1 MESSLREG
9 AIPKEKVK
17 LAQKYPLIVVET
29 IGVTS
34 PYQRLHWHDVLE
46 INLIKSG
53 TGHYIINGQS
63 YQFQQGDIFLINSND
78 LHCAIES
85 SDLVMLVITFDPSWF
100 IHGLRI
106 DPELLSP
113 FREMGRHFTNR
124 LDRDHPQMNIL
135 RELLLELQQEH
146 NQEQRSYAT
155 MVHSIMLR
163 FLALVNRDFRSDG
176 IHRHDS
182 GISEQQLEK
191 MRQVIMVME
200 QHYAHPW
207 TLEELASLVYLS
219 PSRFS
224 DLFKRS
230 VGMPPLLY
238 LIQIRLERAVTLLE
252 NGSMKVTDI
261 ALECGFRTLTNF
273 NRLFKKH
280 VGVTPKASRKHQC

>member
-29 IGVTS
+29 VGVTS
-34 PYQRLHWHDVLE
+34 LYQRLHWHDVLE

-63 YQFQQGDIFLINSND
+63 YPFQQGDIFLMNSND
-78 LHCAIES
+78 LHCAYES
-85 SDLVMLVITFDPSWF
+85 NDLVMLVITFDPSWF

-124 LDRDHPQMNIL
+124 LDRDHPQMAML

-146 NQEQRSYAT
+146 DQERRSYAT
-155 MVHSIMLR
+155 LVHSIMLR
-163 FLALVNRDFRSDG
+163 FLAIVNRDFRSDG
-176 IHRHDS
+176 IHHHDN

-207 TLEELASLVYLS
+207 TLEELASLAFLS

-252 NGSMKVTDI
+252 NGSMKITDI

>member
-1 MESSLREG
+1 MESSLCEG

-17 LAQKYPLIVVET
+17 LAQNYPLIVAET

-34 PYQRLHWHDVLE
+34 LYQRLHWHDVLE

-53 TGHYIINGQS
+53 TGHYMINGQS
-63 YQFQQGDIFLINSND
+63 YEFQQGDIFLINSND
-78 LHCAIES
+78 LHCAVES
-85 SDLVMLVITFDPSWF
+85 SDLVMLVITFDPTWF

-106 DPELLSP
+106 DPELLSS
-113 FREMGRHFTNR
+113 FRERGRYFTNR
-124 LDRDHPQMNIL
+124 LDRDHPQMNVL
-135 RELLLELQQEH
+135 RELLMELHQEH
-146 NQEQRSYAT
+146 RLEQRSYAI

-163 FLALVNRDFRSDG
+163 FLAIVNRDFRCDG
-176 IHRHDS
+176 ICPHDN

-200 QHYAHPW
+200 QQYAHPW
-207 TLEELASLVYLS
+207 TLKELASIVYLS

-224 DLFKRS
+224 EIFKRS
-230 VGMPPLLY
+230 VGMPPLVY
-238 LIQIRLERAVTLLE
+238 LIQIRLERAVALLE
-252 NGSMKVTDI
+252 NGNMKITDI

-280 VGVTPKASRKHQC
+280 VGVTPKASRKH

>member
-1 MESSLREG
+1 MEANLREG
-9 AIPKEKVK
+9 TIPKEKVK

-29 IGVTS
+29 VGVTS
-34 PYQRLHWHDVLE
+34 LYQKLHWHDVLE

-53 TGHYIINGQS
+53 TGYYIINGQS
-63 YQFQQGDIFLINSND
+63 YQFEQGDIFLMNSND
-78 LHCAIES
+78 LHRAYES
-85 SDLVMLVITFDPSWF
+85 NDLVMLVITFDPSWF

-124 LDRDHPQMNIL
+124 LDRDHPHIQKL

-146 NQEQRSYAT
+146 DQERRSYAT
-155 MVHSIMLR
+155 IVHSIMLR
-163 FLALVNRDFRSDG
+163 FLATVNRDFRSDG
-176 IHRHDS
+176 SFRHDN
-182 GISEQQLEK
+182 GISEGQLEK

-224 DLFKRS
+224 DIFKRS

-252 NGSMKVTDI
+252 NGNMKITDI

-280 VGVTPKASRKHQC
+280 VGVTPKVSRKLQC